1 MRKLNWIIIPLFLF
15 IACEDEKATEDETP
29 SIEYS
34 NSRRATWTDGNA
46 KASYEWSTDGKS
58 VNVIDPDTKELLVR
72 REYND
77 YGYRT
82 LQVEKFW
89 WGQTDSS
96 VMTYD
101 IWKPLSENRYTHNG
115 DGQYELQYTDV
126 YEWNGLKVKV
136 TNSNWGLL
144 REKEFDEAGREIF
157 VKYYKF
163 DGDPNYEVTSE
174 YDINYQFRPL
184 KVTRANYEDPSTLGS
199 SYTLEETIWINKSA
213 TKTSYSDNGSGGL
226 LGESFITVNEFDEW
240 LTYIYKSNNV
250 VQQSVTITYK
260 SDRFKPYYTQ

>member
-77 YGYRT
+77 YGYKT

-101 IWKPLSENRYTHNG
+101 IWKPLSENRYSHNG
-115 DGQYELQYTDV
+115 DGQYELQYTNV
-126 YEWNGLKVKV
+126 YDWDGLKVKV
-136 TNSNWGLL
+136 LSL
-144 REKEFDEAGREIF
+144 IH
-157 VKYYKF
+157 
-163 DGDPNYEVTSE
+163 
-174 YDINYQFRPL
+174 I
-184 KVTRANYEDPSTLGS
+184 
-199 SYTLEETIWINKSA
+199 
-213 TKTSYSDNGSGGL
+213 
-226 LGESFITVNEFDEW
+226 
-240 LTYIYKSNNV
+240 
-250 VQQSVTITYK
+250 
-260 SDRFKPYYTQ
+260 